1 MGAKT
6 NIDGADNYVLQ
17 EAIGAYADEA
27 YTNEK
32 SLVGTG
38 LVGSNPDIDRSTE
51 TYKGQLRWFTPIT
64 DVTNTASLTDP
75 TAGTTS
81 DYGSDYLTYIKTVRT
96 YGAKNV
102 NLKKVVTQVDGLAK
116 IGRDLA
122 QVQNK
127 SVHNSL
133 LAVLKGVAI
142 SEMLNG
148 AASGSGQ
155 AGLGGQTF
163 SNDPTDKRYGF
174 YVDLGASSP
183 IIAATAA
190 QQGAARAEAFLQAF
204 GKAWKDYE
212 PDYAYLVTSPEVM
225 ASLRSANLIDA
236 DRITEGNINFESIF
250 NGKLRLIQTR
260 ANQGFTAA
268 EMTQVNKG
276 LGVDIVGTKT
286 SFIVLPGSLAFEEL
300 DIELPTEVTRDGSS
314 YQGGGSSVVW
324 YRWGQIIAPK
334 GYDWVGY
341 DEDFPK
347 DIDYTRVFSG
357 TVLPAATRPAAS
369 TLATIGSADN
379 AGVYGTWKR
388 KTSSALTLGILPIFH
403 S

>member
-1 MGAKT
+1 MGARI

-51 TYKGQLRWFTPIT
+51 TYKGQMRWFTPINAT
-64 DVTNTASLTDP
+64 TNTASLTN
-75 TAGTTS
+75 TSAGATS
-81 DYGSDYLTYIKTVRT
+81 DYGSDFLTYIKTVRT

-102 NLKKVVTQVDGLAK
+102 NLKKVITQFDGLAK

-122 QVQNK
+122 EVQNK

-148 AASGSGQ
+148 AANGSGQ

-163 SNDPTDKRYGF
+163 SNDPADKRYGF

-183 IIAATAA
+183 IIAAAAA

-276 LGVDIVGTKT
+276 QGVDIVGNKT
-286 SFIVLPGSLAFEEL
+286 SFIVLPGALAFEEL
-300 DIELPTEVTRDGSS
+300 DIEIPTEITRDGSS
-314 YQGGGSSVVW
+314 YRGGGSSVVW

-341 DEDFPK
+341 DEEFPA
-347 DIDYTRVFSG
+347 DIDYTRVFSTSAVPG
-357 TVLPAATRPAAS
+357 QSNT
-369 TLATIGSADN
+369 TLITIGSADN
-379 AGVYGTWKR
+379 SGVYGTWKR